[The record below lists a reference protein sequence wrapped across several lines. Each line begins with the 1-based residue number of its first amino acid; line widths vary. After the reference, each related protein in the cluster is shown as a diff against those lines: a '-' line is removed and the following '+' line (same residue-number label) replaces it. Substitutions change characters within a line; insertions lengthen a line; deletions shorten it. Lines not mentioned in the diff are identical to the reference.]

1 MATCGCRSEGAI
13 LTPNQ
18 LYNQELFDT
27 MAYLATVPGVI
38 FLGQAVCY
46 AGTGCYDS
54 LVGVDHNKKIE
65 MPVAE
70 NFQIG
75 VSTGLALAGFTPITV
90 VPRWNFLLC
99 ATDQIVNHL
108 DKLSSLSAGRSN
120 PRVIIRVAQGSET
133 PVDPQDQHKGDFSD
147 AFALMCKNIN
157 ILQCHE
163 PQQIRPHYD
172 YALQS
177 SRSSIIVEY
186 PDYGK
191 LLPA

>member
-1 MATCGCRSEGAI
+1 MASCRCWSEGAI

-18 LYNQELFDT
+18 IYNQELFDT
-27 MAYLATVPGVI
+27 MTYLATVPGVI
-38 FLGQAVCY
+38 FLGQAVRY
-46 AGTGCYDS
+46 AGTGCYES
-54 LVGVDHNKKIE
+54 LTGVSLDQKIE

-75 VSTGLALAGFTPITV
+75 VSTGLALAGYTPITV

-99 ATDQIVNHL
+99 ASDQIVNHL
-108 DKLSSLSAGRSN
+108 DKLNMLSADRSN
-120 PRVIIRVAQGSET
+120 PRVIIRVARGSET

-147 AFALMCKNIN
+147 AFGLMCKNIN
-157 ILQCHE
+157 ILQCRE

-191 LLPA
+191 S

>member
-1 MATCGCRSEGAI
+1 
-13 LTPNQ
+13 
-18 LYNQELFDT
+18 

-38 FLGQAVCY
+38 FLGQAVNY

-54 LVGVDHNKKIE
+54 LVGVDPALKIE

-133 PVDPQDQHKGDFSD
+133 PVDPQDQHKGDFSE

-157 ILQCHE
+157 VLQCRE
-163 PQQIRPHYD
+163 PHQIRQHYD
-172 YALQS
+172 FALES

-191 LLPA
+191 LSPA